1 MFSES
6 LRAFLKPVTP
16 YLDDPEVSEILING
30 PEEVWIEKKGRL
42 SRTDARFSEEGLLA
56 AARNMAQYVGRP
68 LTEERPR
75 HDARLPDG
83 SRIHVVL
90 PPVAR
95 RGTTVSIRK
104 FFPER
109 LKVSQLVQFGSLTP
123 DLAKLLSALIGLR
136 VNVVVAGG
144 TGSGKTSLLNVLS
157 SMIEPHERI
166 LTIEDSAELQ
176 LQQPHLVSFESRPAD
191 RLGKGEVNI
200 GDLLHSAL
208 RLRPDRIIVGE
219 VRGGEAF
226 FLLQAMN
233 TGHGGSL
240 TTAHANTPVDT
251 LRRLESLCLLAGFE
265 LPLRA
270 VRAQVA
276 SAVHVVVCCERMGD
290 GTRKVTSVAEV
301 LPLDEKGEYRAQ
313 ELYVFSPTG
322 RGPKGEVLG
331 HHTPTGVLPT
341 FFGKLQ
347 AAGLG
352 LDASFF
358 DPAAQG
364 LEPPPVF
371 LADLGPATRWV
382 RGAPPA
388 ARPTSSESA
397 TDPGA
402 HGPAQPAAAAPA
414 AARPAQSVPV
424 QMAPVAAIYHA
435 ATAPLLPSMGAF
447 DPPLA
452 AGPPP
457 HAAGLQPLAAL
468 LPPVRPLPAPAAL
481 APLSAT
487 PSAAG
492 LPALPGAPPPGP
504 FSPGPGQVAGSAAAP
519 PPSPT
524 TLPSLPSFGA
534 EASTPVPFGPS
545 KVRAPGAVRTTT
557 LPGPPPRRPTSTPH
571 APQQAAPPPVVTPAP
586 PPRPAPQSSGSSI
599 ELDPELQAEVE
610 ASLPYESTL
619 ITRNPL
625 LEQRPSAPARDRD
638 EESTNPG
645 ARHPRR

>member
-75 HDARLPDG
+75 LDARLPDG

-90 PPVAR
+90 PPIAR

-123 DLAKLLSALIGLR
+123 DLAKLLHALIGLR
-136 VNVVVAGG
+136 LNVVVAGG

-191 RLGKGEVNI
+191 RLGKGEVSI

-240 TTAHANTPVDT
+240 TTAHANTAVDT

-290 GTRKVTSVAEV
+290 GSRKITSVAEV

-331 HHTPTGVLPT
+331 HHTPTGVLPS

-364 LEPPPVF
+364 LGPPPVF

-382 RGAPPA
+382 HGAPPA
-388 ARPTSSESA
+388 ARPTSSDSA

-402 HGPAQPAAAAPA
+402 QAPVHALAAAPGQAQPGPAGAPVQLAPVAAAAQPVTAAPLAAPAAPTGQAAPAAQTGGAAVPLPGPAAPGPARAAAPA
-414 AARPAQSVPV
+414 S
-424 QMAPVAAIYHA
+424 
-435 ATAPLLPSMGAF
+435 
-447 DPPLA
+447 
-452 AGPPP
+452 
-457 HAAGLQPLAAL
+457 
-468 LPPVRPLPAPAAL
+468 
-481 APLSAT
+481 
-487 PSAAG
+487 
-492 LPALPGAPPPGP
+492 APPS
-504 FSPGPGQVAGSAAAP
+504 F
-519 PPSPT
+519 PT
-524 TLPSLPSFGA
+524 TTPSLPSFGA
-534 EASTPVPFGPS
+534 EGSPPAPFNPA

-557 LPGPPPRRPTSTPH
+557 LPGPPPRRPPSPPQ
-571 APQQAAPPPVVTPAP
+571 APQQSAPPSPAP
-586 PPRPAPQSSGSSI
+586 PVRPAPQSSGASI

-610 ASLPYESTL
+610 AALPYESTL

-625 LEQRPSAPARDRD
+625 LQQRPAAPAQARD

-645 ARHPRR
+645 SRHPRR

>member
-1 MFSES
+1 
-6 LRAFLKPVTP
+6 
-16 YLDDPEVSEILING
+16 LING

-42 SRTDARFSEEGLLA
+42 SRTEARFSEEGLLA

-75 HDARLPDG
+75 LDARLPDG

-90 PPVAR
+90 PPIAR

-104 FFPER
+104 FFPDR
-109 LKVSQLVQFGSLTP
+109 LKVSQLVEFGSVTP
-123 DLAKLLSALIGLR
+123 DLAKLLNALIGLR
-136 VNVVVAGG
+136 LNVVVAGG

-290 GTRKVTSVAEV
+290 GTRKVVSIAEV

-313 ELYVFSPTG
+313 ELYVFSQTG

-364 LEPPPVF
+364 LAPPAVF
-371 LADLGPATRWV
+371 LADLGAGTKWV
-382 RGAPPA
+382 RGVPPASVRAGQSDAATDPAAHGLPA
-388 ARPTSSESA
+388 ARPEPSA
-397 TDPGA
+397 P
-402 HGPAQPAAAAPA
+402 PAQ
-414 AARPAQSVPV
+414 ARATSVQV
-424 QMAPVAAIYHA
+424 RMAPVAAVYHA
-435 ATAPLLPSMGAF
+435 ATM
-447 DPPLA
+447 
-452 AGPPP
+452 
-457 HAAGLQPLAAL
+457 
-468 LPPVRPLPAPAAL
+468 PVLPAFGALPVPPSLLAQPAA
-481 APLSAT
+481 
-487 PSAAG
+487 
-492 LPALPGAPPPGP
+492 
-504 FSPGPGQVAGSAAAP
+504 
-519 PPSPT
+519 PSPFQAPAS
-524 TLPSLPSFGA
+524 TLPTLPSFGA
-534 EASTPVPFGPS
+534 EAAQASS
-545 KVRAPGAVRTTT
+545 KVRAPGAVRSTT
-557 LPGPPPRRPTSTPH
+557 LPGPPPRRPPSVPP
-571 APQQAAPPPVVTPAP
+571 AAQQGSEPPPQAP
-586 PPRPAPQSSGSSI
+586 LPQVRPEPVSSGSSI

-610 ASLPYESTL
+610 AALPYESTL

-625 LEQRPSAPARDRD
+625 LEQRPSSPGRDRRD
-638 EESTNPG
+638 DESTNPG
-645 ARHPRR
+645 IRRR

>member
-30 PEEVWIEKKGRL
+30 PEEVWVEKKGRL
-42 SRTDARFSEEGLLA
+42 SLTTARFSEEGLLA

-75 HDARLPDG
+75 LDARLPDG

-90 PPVAR
+90 PPIAR

-123 DLAKLLSALIGLR
+123 DLARLLNALIGLR
-136 VNVVVAGG
+136 VNIVVAGG

-276 SAVHVVVCCERMGD
+276 AAVHVVVCCERMGD
-290 GTRKVTSVAEV
+290 GSRKVTSVAEV

-322 RGPKGEVLG
+322 RGPQGEVLG

-358 DPAAQG
+358 DAAAQG

-382 RGAPPA
+382 RGAPPT
-388 ARPTSSESA
+388 ARPTSSDSA

-402 HGPAQPAAAAPA
+402 HPPVHALAAAPGHAQPRPAGAPVQLGPVAAAAQPVTAAPLAAPAALTGQAAPAAQTGGAAVPLPGPAAPGPAQAAAPA
-414 AARPAQSVPV
+414 S
-424 QMAPVAAIYHA
+424 
-435 ATAPLLPSMGAF
+435 
-447 DPPLA
+447 
-452 AGPPP
+452 
-457 HAAGLQPLAAL
+457 
-468 LPPVRPLPAPAAL
+468 
-481 APLSAT
+481 
-487 PSAAG
+487 
-492 LPALPGAPPPGP
+492 APPS
-504 FSPGPGQVAGSAAAP
+504 F
-519 PPSPT
+519 PT
-524 TLPSLPSFGA
+524 TTSSLPSFGA
-534 EASTPVPFGPS
+534 EASPLAPFSPA

-557 LPGPPPRRPTSTPH
+557 LPGPPPRRPPSPPQAPQAPQ
-571 APQQAAPPPVVTPAP
+571 APQQSAPPSPAP
-586 PPRPAPQSSGSSI
+586 VRPAPQSSGASI

-610 ASLPYESTL
+610 AALPYESTL

-625 LEQRPSAPARDRD
+625 LEQRPAAPAQARD

-645 ARHPRR
+645 SRHPRR